1 MGQPAAVSWQE
12 MKLMIAGGGTG
23 GHVFPA
29 LAIAE
34 EWRRRSR
41 GEVVLVG
48 TAKGI
53 ENRLVPQAGFP
64 LERIPAAALK
74 GIGGVRLAKSILRLP
89 LVLLAAGR
97 VMRRNNPDVVLGIGG
112 YASGPVVLSAALC
125 GIPTAI
131 FEPNAEPGFA
141 NRVVLPFVKRAAV
154 AYPETAARLGERG
167 VLTGCPV
174 RAAFF
179 GLTPRRHEP
188 PFSVLIFGG
197 SQGSLALNQTMIEA
211 LDFFSPRREE
221 LFFTHQTGERDYN
234 AVRVAY
240 GRRAMRAEVRAF
252 LDDMPDRFGQADLIV
267 SRSGAVTVAEIA
279 AAGRASI
286 LVPFP
291 EAADQHQLRNAQAL
305 ERAKAARLLL
315 EEELTPER
323 LATEILTLLEAP
335 EKLRQMEGAARELAR
350 PRATQDIV
358 DMLERIAR
366 K

>member
-1 MGQPAAVSWQE
+1 
-12 MKLMIAGGGTG
+12 MIAGGGTG

-29 LAIAE
+29 LAIAQ
-34 EWRRRSR
+34 EWRSR
-41 GEVVLVG
+41 VRDGEVVLVG

-64 LERIPAAALK
+64 LEHIPETALK
-74 GIGGVRLAKSILRLP
+74 GIGGVRLAKNILRLP
-89 LVLLAAGR
+89 LTLLAAGR
-97 VMRRNNPDVVLGIGG
+97 VTRRNNPDVVLGVGG
-112 YASGPVVLSAALC
+112 YASGPVVLSAVLF

-141 NRVVLPFVKRAAV
+141 NRMVLPFVKRAAV

-179 GLTPRRHEP
+179 GLAPRGHEP

-197 SQGSLALNQTMIEA
+197 SQGSLALNQAMIEA
-211 LDFFSPRREE
+211 LDFFLPRRHE
-221 LFFTHQTGERDYN
+221 LFFTHQTGERDYH

-240 GRRAMRAEVRAF
+240 ARRAMRAEVSAF
-252 LDDMPDRFGQADLIV
+252 FDDMPDRFAQADLIV
-267 SRSGAVTVAEIA
+267 SRSGAITVAEIA

-291 EAADQHQLRNAQAL
+291 GATDQHQLRNAQAL
-305 ERAKAARLLL
+305 QKAKAARLVPQ
-315 EEELTPER
+315 EELTPER
-323 LATEILTLLEAP
+323 LATEILTLLDAP
-335 EKLRQMEGAARELAR
+335 QELQRMEEAARPLAR
-350 PRATQDIV
+350 PRATQEIV